1 MSHLRIQSRTPFH
14 SPSAAPSPPCCAAST
29 GILLV
34 PSHCLT
40 TSKAGQG
47 VEETRLQPQRPTSS
61 FLSVFKLKD
70 CPVTQGLPSAKEEF
84 HPALLGAGG
93 GGQRGGQIKL
103 GQASLHSQREGDW
116 QRGSDLLATPLPVS
130 SPCRRLTNLLTDSGS
145 PETSQS
151 FRTKQELMGAV
162 PKQTPNSG
170 SHLHPACPAPRA
182 APDRNSPAGPEQE
195 KVKVNKRCLN
205 LSLRLEQSEPTCN
218 FIQTCG
224 ENNF

>member
-1 MSHLRIQSRTPFH
+1 M
-14 SPSAAPSPPCCAAST
+14 
-29 GILLV
+29 
-34 PSHCLT
+34 LT
-40 TSKAGQG
+40 TSKAGQR

-61 FLSVFKLKD
+61 FFSVFKLKD

-84 HPALLGAGG
+84 HPALPGG
-93 GGQRGGQIKL
+93 GGEGADQT
-103 GQASLHSQREGDW
+103 GQASLHSQREGNW
-116 QRGSDLLATPLPVS
+116 QRGSDLLATLLPMS
-130 SPCRRLTNLLTDSGS
+130 SPRRRLTNLLTDSGS

-162 PKQTPNSG
+162 SEQTPNSD

-182 APDRNSPAGPEQE
+182 APDRNNPAGPEQE

-218 FIQTCG
+218 FNQTCG